1 MCPFTRCVEE
11 LHIFMLLFCAG
22 FCEKFVNFEKIFVY
36 EPCLKAINDCPL
48 CFSAFT
54 QITNRDLDIGVG
66 LADDTATLQVESF
79 HVSKNSALVS
89 PAWLYSL
96 QTSARNATVQDVQ

>member
-1 MCPFTRCVEE
+1 MVSHRPHKPRGQNFTDLQVLVPFSMSTTV
-11 LHIFMLLFCAG
+11 H
-22 FCEKFVNFEKIFVY
+22 
-36 EPCLKAINDCPL
+36 

-54 QITNRDLDIGVG
+54 QITNRDLDIGVD

-79 HVSKNSALVS
+79 HVTDNSALVS

-96 QTSARNATVQDVQ
+96 QTSARRITVQDVR